1 MSEQW
6 LNVLYINYNCVPRL
20 YIQDKSI
27 FKNKKSDSTKQIA
40 FKAKSN
46 SKMRKSNLVYGVQIA
61 LIQGLDVCKQI
72 YTASQVGNEP

>member
-1 MSEQW
+1 MNSGLMFSTSTTTVFQ
-6 LNVLYINYNCVPRL
+6 NCI
-20 YIQDKSI
+20 YKTKAFS
-27 FKNKKSDSTKQIA
+27 KTKSDSTKQIA